1 MSFESGRKLGLTASL
16 LNVILP
22 VIGAIVAI
30 AFVVSI
36 IFAATSRAI
45 NSTATTGVGWLSFGI
60 IGFVLVILVLS
71 VVGFIMFM
79 VAMHRLSNY
88 YREPGIF
95 SNVLYAFILNVV
107 GAIVALSVFA
117 VFILSAIGGF
127 ARTTSSPTTVM
138 PFVTQIL
145 LTYIIVLG
153 VALVFSIVSA
163 VLYMRAFNKL
173 AEKSG
178 VDSFK
183 TAGLLYLIGAI
194 PVVGVG
200 GLISWI
206 AWIFAYL
213 GFRKLQPNTTAIPTV
228 SYPSQPPL
236 STMPMKRCPNCR
248 AENHAD
254 ALYCG
259 SCGRPMQ

>member
-16 LNVILP
+16 LNVIFP
-22 VIGAIVAI
+22 VIGAAVALV
-30 AFVVSI
+30 FLVSI
-36 IFAATSRAI
+36 IFTASSNVR
-45 NSTATTGVGWLSFGI
+45 NSTTTGVGWLSFGI
-60 IGFVLVILVLS
+60 IGFILVLAGLAIA
-71 VVGFIMFM
+71 GFIMFM
-79 VAMHRLSNY
+79 IAMHRLANY
-88 YREPGIF
+88 YKEPGIF
-95 SNVLYAFILNVV
+95 SSVLYAFIMNVI
-107 GAIVALSVFA
+107 GIIVALGVFA
-117 VFILSAIGGF
+117 IFVLSAISGF
-127 ARTTSSPTTVM
+127 TRTTTSTTVM
-138 PFVTQIL
+138 PFVTQIIL
-145 LTYIIVLG
+145 SYIILLG

-213 GFRKLQPNTTAIPTV
+213 GFHKLQPNTTSIPTV
-228 SYPSQPPL
+228 SYPNQPSL
-236 STMPMKRCPNCR
+236 TGVPMRRFCPNCGT
-248 AENHAD
+248 ENRAD
-254 ALYCG
+254 ALYCT
-259 SCGRPMQ
+259 SCGKQLQ